1 MNGIVLYMVRLTNP
15 VKERNRSLEQL
26 AEDSY
31 CPMRRRGDSLLTAIF
46 QATISLLAEVG
57 YSALSLEAVAHR
69 AHTGKASLYR
79 RWASKVDLVVDALD
93 YEINK
98 CEIPLDLTDLRAGL
112 LLKINSMAT
121 AFAGDLGQAMAGCIS
136 EFQREPKL
144 QQAAEEKIINPRK
157 AAMAQSLN
165 EGIAAGKI
173 RPNIP
178 PMVVD
183 LPVAFMMHS
192 ISFVGRSPNEAE
204 ITNFVDTVMLP
215 LLTNS

>member
-26 AEDSY
+26 ADDSH

-98 CEIPLDLTDLRAGL
+98 CEIPPHL
-112 LLKINSMAT
+112 L
-121 AFAGDLGQAMAGCIS
+121 IS
-136 EFQREPKL
+136 
-144 QQAAEEKIINPRK
+144 
-157 AAMAQSLN
+157 
-165 EGIAAGKI
+165 
-173 RPNIP
+173 
-178 PMVVD
+178 
-183 LPVAFMMHS
+183 
-192 ISFVGRSPNEAE
+192 
-204 ITNFVDTVMLP
+204 
-215 LLTNS
+215 